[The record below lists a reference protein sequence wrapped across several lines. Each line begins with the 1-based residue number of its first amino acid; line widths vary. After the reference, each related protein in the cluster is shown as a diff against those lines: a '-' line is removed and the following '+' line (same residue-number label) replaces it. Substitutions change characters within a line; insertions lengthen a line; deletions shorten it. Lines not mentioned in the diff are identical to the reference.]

1 MLLQY
6 SISHWLP
13 CFSVTCHAQGIF
25 NANQLAIEKFYTSL
39 RYMIK
44 ICMQI
49 FQICWGYEVDPPVC
63 KIFFFKYKYYLYT
76 QTYYGYSGGILYRDR
91 YHIILQ
97 HVNWQWDDWD
107 HSVIVKLWGAST
119 NECTPSKVLELSES
133 IFEGSIVIVPTYW
146 TRKNPFL

>member
-1 MLLQY
+1 MSCTGYFQCKSTCNRKVLHKPQIHDKNMYANIPNLLGVR
-6 SISHWLP
+6 SRS
-13 CFSVTCHAQGIF
+13 S
-25 NANQLAIEKFYTSL
+25 SL
-39 RYMIK
+39 QNILN
-44 ICMQI
+44 
-49 FQICWGYEVDPPVC
+49 
-63 KIFFFKYKYYLYT
+63 FKYKYYLYP

-97 HVNWQWDDWD
+97 HVNWQWYDWV